1 MLNRFPSYIQ
11 SEAKDCGASCL
22 KIVAKYY
29 GKNIGIE
36 QLRILSE
43 TTRGGTSLTGL
54 INAANKIGLK
64 AIGVK
69 EPFDVLKEDVPLPAI
84 AHWNQEHFV
93 VVYKITTH
101 YVYISDPELGKIK
114 YKQKVFLDGWLED
127 EENIEKKNKEGILLL
142 LEPTDKL
149 HKLEDTNISKK
160 KATGFLSSLLKKH
173 KSSFAK
179 VSILVLL
186 ASLLELAF
194 PYITQQIIDT
204 GIKTKDVHFIYL
216 AAIAYI
222 TIFIGYKV
230 ANIIRNWVVIKLSM
244 KFNIEL
250 ISDFIKKLTLL
261 PISYYDSKITGD
273 IFQRI
278 GDHDNLEKFFTSNSV
293 SALFSILNILI
304 FGGLFLW
311 YDESIFLIFFIGTI
325 IHVLWVLLFF
335 NKRKVLDFKH
345 FSIKS
350 KESNKIIELINGMQD
365 IKLNGFEDIKKGEW
379 ENIRTQLYKRDK
391 ESMKVEQFQLDGAS
405 FINEIKNISI
415 IMLSA
420 ILVVNQDMT
429 FGTLLAISYVI
440 GHLNSPIEKLVSF
453 LNDIQDVRLG
463 FRRIM
468 EIHNKKNEGDDKELI
483 NEFSMGDIV
492 FENVNFRYFG
502 TSKNVLNNL
511 SFKIPYNKTTAIV
524 GASGCGKTTLLKLL
538 LKFYET
544 NSGKITINNL
554 NIEEIDFNTWRN
566 KCGVIMQESYIFN
579 DSIENNITIS
589 QKKDYNKIEEACK
602 ISNINEFIEDLPLG
616 YRTKIGSEGLEIS
629 SGQKQRILMARAI
642 YKNPEFLLF
651 DEATS
656 ALDAKNEKEISK
668 NLEAVFRNRTVLL
681 IAHRLSTVKNA
692 DNILVLSKD
701 GRITEMGTHNKLLEN
716 GGYYHSLV
724 KDQLEFN

>member
-1 MLNRFPSYIQ
+1 MLKRFPSYIQ
-11 SEAKDCGASCL
+11 SEAKDCGSSCL

-36 QLRILSE
+36 RIRMLSE
-43 TTRGGTSLTGL
+43 TTRGGASLTGL
-54 INAANKIGLK
+54 INAANEIGLK

-69 EPFDVLKEDVPLPAI
+69 ESFNVLKENAPLPAI
-84 AHWNQEHFV
+84 VHWNQDHFV

-101 YVYISDPELGKIK
+101 CVYISDPELGKIK
-114 YKQKVFLDGWLED
+114 YKHKVFLDSWLED
-127 EENIEKKNKEGILLL
+127 EESIESQKKEGIVLLI
-142 LEPTDKL
+142 EPTEEL
-149 HKLEDTNISKK
+149 HKFEETNISKEK
-160 KATGFLSSLLKKH
+160 STDFLSTHLKKH
-173 KSSFAK
+173 KNTFVK

-194 PYITQQIIDT
+194 PYITQQIIDD
-204 GIKTKDVHFIYL
+204 GVSTKDVHFIYL
-216 AAIAYI
+216 AAVAYI
-222 TIFIGYKV
+222 AIFIGYKV
-230 ANIIRNWVVIKLSM
+230 ANIIRNWIVIKLSM
-244 KFNIEL
+244 KFNIEF

-311 YDESIFLIFFIGTI
+311 YDETIFLIFSIGTI

-335 NKRKVLDFKH
+335 NKRKVLDFKY

-365 IKLNGFEDIKKGEW
+365 IKLNSFEDIKKGEW
-379 ENIRTQLYKRDK
+379 EDIRTQLYKRDM

-405 FINEIKNISI
+405 LINEFKNISI
-415 IMLSA
+415 IMISA
-420 ILVVNQDMT
+420 ILVVNQNMT

-440 GHLNSPIEKLVSF
+440 GHLNSPVEKLVSF
-453 LNDIQDVRLG
+453 LNDIQDIRLG
-463 FRRIM
+463 LRRIM
-468 EIHNKKNEGDDKELI
+468 EIHNKKSEGENSQLLKK
-483 NEFSMGDIV
+483 FSMGDIV
-492 FENVNFRYFG
+492 FDNVNFRYFG
-502 TSKNVLNNL
+502 TSKNVVNNL
-511 SFKIPYNKTTAIV
+511 SFKIPYKKTTAIV
-524 GASGCGKTTLLKLL
+524 GTSGCGKTTLLKLL

-544 NSGKITINNL
+544 SSGKITINNL
-554 NIEEIDFNTWRN
+554 DIKNIDFNIWRN

-579 DSIENNITIS
+579 DSVENNITIS
-589 QKKDYNKIEEACK
+589 QHKDYNKIKEVCK
-602 ISNINEFIEDLPLG
+602 ITNIHEFIEDLPLG
-616 YRTKIGSEGLEIS
+616 YKTKIGSEGLEIS

-656 ALDAKNEKEISK
+656 ALDAKNEKEISR
-668 NLEAVFRNRTVLL
+668 NLESVFKYKTVLL
-681 IAHRLSTVKNA
+681 IAHRLSTVKKA
-692 DNILVLSKD
+692 DNILVLSKE
-701 GRITEMGTHNKLLEN
+701 GRITEMGTHRELLKKE
-716 GGYYHSLV
+716 GYYHNLV
-724 KDQLEFN
+724 KNQLEFN